1 MNAPS
6 HVPHLKTALTG
17 PLMELES
24 QILDRQEKI
33 EAWFRDQWLRTPA
46 PFYASVDLRNS
57 GYKLAPVDTN
67 LFPAGFNNLNP
78 AFEPL
83 CIHALQSAIER
94 ICPDARRLLLIPENH
109 TRNTF
114 YQTNVIRLLSL
125 MRKAG
130 FDVRVASLDEHGELP
145 LTLEPT
151 PGQTLLLEK
160 AERVGDRLKIGDFD
174 PCAIVLNNDLSAG
187 RPPLLEGLAQE
198 IVPPLALGWR
208 NRKKSGH
215 FSYYRDVALEFAE
228 QISIDPW
235 LIDPKFR
242 NCGQVD
248 FKRREGETCLVHNVG
263 ETLKSIEDKY
273 AEYNIDQE
281 PFVVV
286 KSDTGT
292 YGMGILIAKSTDDV
306 QDLNKKQR
314 NKMAKTKEGLGVDQ
328 VIIQEGVYTFETV
341 GEENAAAEPVI
352 YMIDHFVVGG
362 FYRVHKGKGDNENLN
377 APGMHFEPL
386 AFADS
391 CSSPDQQQAPDAEPN
406 RFYTYGVVARLALL
420 AAAREIAGSQ

>member
-1 MNAPS
+1 MSAALT
-6 HVPHLKTALTG
+6 VPHLTTALRG

-24 QILDRQEKI
+24 HVLDRQDQI

-78 AFEPL
+78 AFEAL
-83 CIHALQSAIER
+83 CVHALQSAVER

-114 YQTNVIRLLSL
+114 YQTNVIRLLEL

-130 FDVRVASLDEHGELP
+130 FEVRVASLDEDAELP
-145 LTLEPT
+145 ATLEPEPGKTLTLER
-151 PGQTLLLEK
+151 
-160 AERVGDRLKIGDFD
+160 AERVGDHLCIGDFI

-187 RPPLLEGLAQE
+187 RPALLEGLKQE

-215 FSYYRDVALEFAE
+215 FSFYSEVAKEFAE
-228 QISIDPW
+228 LVAIDQW
-235 LIDPKFR
+235 LIDPLFR

-248 FKRREGETCLVHNVG
+248 FKRREGETCLVHNVS
-263 ETLKSIEDKY
+263 ETLKSIEAKY
-273 AEYNIDQE
+273 QEYGITQE

-292 YGMGILIAKSTDDV
+292 YGMGILIAKSPDDV

-314 NKMAKTKEGLGVDQ
+314 KKMARTKEGLGVDQ

-341 GEENAAAEPVI
+341 GEQNAAAEPVI

-362 FYRVHKGKGDNENLN
+362 FYRVHQGRGDNENLN

-391 CSSPDQQQAPDAEPN
+391 CSQPDSDQAPDAQPN